1 MKKVMFAAAVAAGLV
16 AFGDGIESA
25 NTVGYLNNN
34 GTVAGLNMVGPG
46 FQDVGFTSTK
56 LMGLKVTNGQ
66 GGEVTTGACF
76 INLID
81 ENGNTLKTYSWAST
95 GRGANKTW
103 GWKEGTT
110 AIDDSVVFARGAG
123 LLFTAETVGDMIKS
137 HGEVNLSGITFS
149 DTVAG
154 LNIIANPFPKTI
166 KLNTLTVTNGE
177 GGEVTTGACFINLID
192 ENGNTLK
199 TYSWASTGRG
209 ANKTWGWKEGTTAID
224 DTVEFVAGQAI
235 LFTAETAGDK
245 LIFPAQE

>member
-1 MKKVMFAAAVAAGLV
+1 MKKLMFVTAVAPGFAV
-16 AFGDGIESA
+16 FGDGLESA

-46 FQDVGFTSTK
+46 FQDVGLTSTK
-56 LMGLKVTNGQ
+56 LVGLKVSNAQ
-66 GGEVTTGACF
+66 GGEVTTGACI

-81 ENGNTLKTYSWAST
+81 ENGNTLKSYVWKSS

-103 GWKEGTT
+103 GWKEGDN
-110 AIDDSVVFARGAG
+110 AVDDTVVFGRGVG
-123 LLFTAETVGDMIKS
+123 LLFTAETLGDMIKS
-137 HGEVNLSGITFS
+137 SGEVNLAGITFS

-154 LNIIANPFPKTI
+154 LNIIANPFPTTI
-166 KLNTLTVTNGE
+166 KLNTLTVTSAA
-177 GGEVTTGACFINLID
+177 GGEVTTGACIINLID

-199 TYSWASTGRG
+199 SYVWKSSGRG
-209 ANKTWGWKEGTTAID
+209 ANKTWGWKEGDDVVD
-224 DTVEFVAGQAI
+224 DTVTLVAGQAI

>member
-1 MKKVMFAAAVAAGLV
+1 MKKLMFAAAVTAGLV

-25 NTVGYLNNN
+25 NTVGFLNNN
-34 GTVAGLNMVGPG
+34 GTVAGLNLVGPG
-46 FQDVGFTSTK
+46 FQDVGFTSIK

-66 GGEVTTGACF
+66 GGEVTTGACGVD
-76 INLID
+76 LID
-81 ENGNTLKTYSWAST
+81 QNGNTITHYSWMST

-123 LLFTAETVGDMIKS
+123 LLFTAETAGDIIHS
-137 HGEVNLSGITFS
+137 AGEVNLSAITFN

-154 LNIIANPFPKTI
+154 LNVVANPFPSTI
-166 KLNTLTVTNGE
+166 KLNTVTVTSGAD
-177 GGEVTTGACFINLID
+177 GEVTTGACGIDLID
-192 ENGNTLK
+192 ANGNTL
-199 TYSWASTGRG
+199 THYSWMSTGRG
-209 ANKTWGWKEGTTAID
+209 ANKTWGWKVGTTAID
-224 DTVEFVAGQAI
+224 DTVELAPGQAI